1 MNEPKPAESSS
12 SKLAGILHDLNSLG
26 GFPISVLTDRDG
38 LLLASACTADWD
50 SERQAAVV
58 AVIQRAAQQTEEV
71 DMGRADEVTVRD
83 HEGRRLVCRP
93 FAVVDRTLILGVM
106 AGNGRAYRRATNE
119 AVREIRRTW
128 GD

>member
-1 MNEPKPAESSS
+1 MNEPRHGGSVS

-38 LLLASACTADWD
+38 LLLASACTPEWD
-50 SERQAAVV
+50 SEKQAAVV
-58 AVIQRAAQQTEEV
+58 AVIQRAAQQAEEV

-83 HEGRRLVCRP
+83 AQGLRLVCRP

-106 AGNGRAYRRATNE
+106 AANGRAYRRATNE